1 MTSAESRK
9 AFFRQSTWM
18 MTATVVSGAC
28 MYFVHPLVRVIPD
41 GDYATFT
48 TLLQLF
54 VWLGIPAVGLQM
66 VFAQLAAAA
75 VTGQKQRQ
83 LSGAART
90 VLGWITLAW
99 LALAGL
105 LVLFGERIAAAWELE
120 SQAAIWLTLLMGLV
134 ALWAPLLNGL
144 LQGAQNFL
152 WIGWKEIANGLGRLL
167 GTYLIVYHIS
177 ATAMGALTAAMLA
190 LFVSLVILLW
200 QCRRVLLGP
209 AEAFEW
215 TEWRKRLVGL
225 TLGFGAFLF
234 MMSADAVILKA
245 HFSDDR
251 LAPYN
256 GAGTLARAIV
266 TFTAPLAAVMFP
278 KIVHSIVHAQRTDAH
293 KLTLVGAAVLSVL
306 AATGLSILAP
316 IALGLGIRPSFASSA
331 PLLPWYAWAMVPLAL
346 ANVLISDLMARSR
359 FVASPWLALVAVG
372 YGVTL
377 AFNHDSFKQVILI
390 LGGFNLLL
398 LLVAACFTWQR
409 RASSS

>member
-1 MTSAESRK
+1 MTSAESKK

-18 MTATVVSGAC
+18 MTATVASGAC

-48 TLLQLF
+48 SLLQLF

-66 VFAQLAAAA
+66 IFAQLAASA
-75 VTGQKQRQ
+75 VTEQKQRQ
-83 LSGAART
+83 LTGAARV

-99 LALAGL
+99 VMLAATLML
-105 LVLFGERIAAAWELE
+105 LGKRIASAWSLE
-120 SQAAIWLTLLMGLV
+120 SPAAIWLTLLMGLV

-152 WIGWKEIANGLGRLL
+152 WIGWKEIANGLGRLI
-167 GTYLIVYHIS
+167 GTYVIVYHVS
-177 ATAMGALTAAMLA
+177 ATALGALTAAMLA
-190 LFVSLVILLW
+190 LFVSLILLLW
-200 QCRRVLLGP
+200 QCRSVLLGQ
-209 AEAFEW
+209 AESFDW
-215 TEWRKRLVGL
+215 IEWRRRWVGL

-245 HFSDDR
+245 HFTDDR

-278 KIVHSIVHAQRTDAH
+278 KIVHSLVHAQRTDAL
-293 KLTLVGAAVLSVL
+293 KLTFVGAALLSVL

-316 IALGLGIRPSFASSA
+316 LALGLGIRPSFASSA

-377 AFNHDSFKQVILI
+377 MFHHESFKQVILI
-390 LGGFNLLL
+390 LGSFNTLLFV
-398 LLVAACFTWQR
+398 VAAFFTWQR
-409 RASSS
+409 RASKS

>member
-28 MYFVHPLVRVIPD
+28 MYFVHPLVRDIPD

-48 TLLQLF
+48 SLLQLF

-75 VTGQKQRQ
+75 VTEQKQRQ

-90 VLGWITLAW
+90 VLGWITVVW
-99 LALAGL
+99 LALAGSL
-105 LVLFGERIAAAWELE
+105 ALFGERIAAAWELDGP
-120 SQAAIWLTLLMGLV
+120 AAIWLTLLMGLV

-152 WIGWKEIANGLGRLL
+152 WIGWKEIANGFGRLIF
-167 GTYLIVYHIS
+167 TYLIVYHVS

-190 LFVSLVILLW
+190 LFVSLAILLW

-209 AEAFEW
+209 SGAFDW
-215 TEWRKRLVGL
+215 AEWRQRLVGL

-245 HFSDDR
+245 HFPDEE

-278 KIVHSIVHAQRTDAH
+278 KIVHSLVHAQRTDAH
-293 KLTLVGAAVLSVL
+293 KLTLVGAALLSIL
-306 AATGLSILAP
+306 AATGLSLIAP
-316 IALGLGIRPSFASSA
+316 VALGLGIRPSFAGSA

-359 FVASPWLALVAVG
+359 FVASPWLALVAVA

-398 LLVAACFTWQR
+398 LLVAAFFTWQR
-409 RASSS
+409 RAASS

>member
-28 MYFVHPLVRVIPD
+28 MYFVHPLVRDIPD

-48 TLLQLF
+48 SLLQLF

-75 VTGQKQRQ
+75 VTEQKQKQ
-83 LSGAART
+83 LSGAARA

-105 LVLFGERIAAAWELE
+105 LAAFGERIAAAWELDGP
-120 SQAAIWLTLLMGLV
+120 AAIWLTLLMGLV

-152 WIGWKEIANGLGRLL
+152 WIGWKEIANGFGRLIF
-167 GTYLIVYHIS
+167 TYLIVYHVS
-177 ATAMGALTAAMLA
+177 ATAMGALTAAMIA

-209 AEAFEW
+209 TGGFDWA
-215 TEWRKRLVGL
+215 EWRQRLVGL

-234 MMSADAVILKA
+234 MMSADAVILRA
-245 HFSDDR
+245 HFLDEE

-293 KLTLVGAAVLSVL
+293 KLTLVGAALLSIF
-306 AATGLSILAP
+306 AATGLSLVAP
-316 IALGLGIRPSFASSA
+316 LALGFGIRPSFASSA

-359 FVASPWLALVAVG
+359 FVASPWLALVAVA

-398 LLVAACFTWQR
+398 LLVAGFFTWQR
-409 RASSS
+409 RGTSS